1 MYIEITEPARVIF
14 ASDENREEGGN
25 WITYK
30 NNFYNQL
37 QGPNFTWRDLN
48 GLCENNESLEIVILV
63 NRNIFLFDIHCI
75 FVMHYKNHKIR
86 TINNQLIKKSDD

>member
-14 ASDENREEGGN
+14 ASDENREEDGN

-48 GLCENNESLEIVILV
+48 GSIMRESLEIVILV
-63 NRNIFLFDIHCI
+63 SRNIFLFE
-75 FVMHYKNHKIR
+75 IR
-86 TINNQLIKKSDD
+86 FLAHPLHLRDAL

>member
-30 NNFYNQL
+30 DNFYNQL
-37 QGPNFTWRDLN
+37 QGPNFIWRDLN
-48 GLCENNESLEIVILV
+48 GSIMRESLEIVILV
-63 NRNIFLFDIHCI
+63 SRNIFLFE
-75 FVMHYKNHKIR
+75 IR
-86 TINNQLIKKSDD
+86 FLAHPLHLRDAL

>member
-48 GLCENNESLEIVILV
+48 GSIMRESLEIVILV
-63 NRNIFLFDIHCI
+63 SRNIFLFE
-75 FVMHYKNHKIR
+75 IR
-86 TINNQLIKKSDD
+86 FLAHPLHLRDAL

>member
-1 MYIEITEPARVIF
+1 MYIEITEPARIIF

-30 NNFYNQL
+30 DNFYNQL

-48 GLCENNESLEIVILV
+48 GSIMRESLEIVILV
-63 NRNIFLFDIHCI
+63 SRNIFLFE
-75 FVMHYKNHKIR
+75 IR
-86 TINNQLIKKSDD
+86 FLAHPLHLRDAL

>member
-30 NNFYNQL
+30 DNFYNQL

-48 GLCENNESLEIVILV
+48 GSIMRESLEIVILV
-63 NRNIFLFDIHCI
+63 SRNIFLFE
-75 FVMHYKNHKIR
+75 IR
-86 TINNQLIKKSDD
+86 FLAHPLHLRDAL

>member
-14 ASDENREEGGN
+14 ASDENREEDGN

-30 NNFYNQL
+30 DNFYNQL

-48 GLCENNESLEIVILV
+48 GSIMRESLEIVILV
-63 NRNIFLFDIHCI
+63 SRNIFLFE
-75 FVMHYKNHKIR
+75 IR
-86 TINNQLIKKSDD
+86 FLAHPLHLRDAL